1 MSTNL
6 SYDVACIAGR
16 IMIVVLEKQFL
27 PAKPLCKANNKAT
40 WDLPSIPPSA
50 LQPKQRQQKHQW
62 NDSTQ
67 THRHK
72 LAIS

>member
-27 PAKPLCKANNKAT
+27 PAKPLCKVNNKAT
-40 WDLPSIPPSA
+40 
-50 LQPKQRQQKHQW
+50 
-62 NDSTQ
+62 
-67 THRHK
+67 
-72 LAIS
+72 